1 MNYFGKEVIQK
12 LSCKLWF
19 SLENWE
25 ILISYSI
32 LCQIINKERSNKNK
46 VIEEA
51 STTKVVVPFAMKI
64 LTIKMQLL
72 TVKSTVGQIFT
83 PIV

>member
-1 MNYFGKEVIQK
+1 M
-12 LSCKLWF
+12 
-19 SLENWE
+19 
-25 ILISYSI
+25 
-32 LCQIINKERSNKNK
+32 CQIINKERSNKNK